1 MVAFRQM
8 RFRFSLCD
16 GVLKQH
22 LLKLMETAEWC
33 YLVEYS
39 FHVQESSLWTGYWK
53 SSKCF
58 CKGVYIKVGY
68 ASSKMPVEVSQ
79 PCQPELES
87 VSCFSFLLQ
96 KVLLWDLSHHFSTS
110 RVSST
115 GAGGTKFN
123 PQLGCWP
130 WASLPQPPMYG
141 HQVPVLPE
149 WKVLGKKPY
158 SSVDAAQER
167 INPGPW
173 CSFKHEKQII
183 QKFMAFWQFELA
195 FLSQVATSLKVNM
208 GRLVNACPRQKSLLS
223 GLPGDLFNW

>member
-158 SSVDAAQER
+158 IPLWMQPKRELILGHGVLLNTKNRSSRNLWLSD
-167 INPGPW
+167 NLSWP
-173 CSFKHEKQII
+173 
-183 QKFMAFWQFELA
+183 FWA
-195 FLSQVATSLKVNM
+195 KWPPA
-208 GRLVNACPRQKSLLS
+208 
-223 GLPGDLFNW
+223 